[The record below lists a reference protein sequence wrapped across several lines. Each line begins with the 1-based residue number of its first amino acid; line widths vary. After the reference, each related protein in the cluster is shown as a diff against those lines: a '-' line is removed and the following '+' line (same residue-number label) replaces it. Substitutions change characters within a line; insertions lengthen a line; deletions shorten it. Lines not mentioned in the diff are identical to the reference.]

1 VIHVNNVCVIS
12 GTVELSDMQE
22 ICLSMVY
29 HISVKMLH
37 IGVKLLCIN
46 IIPRN
51 KQVMTFS
58 RIKDIPRNK
67 QVMTI
72 FK

>member
-1 VIHVNNVCVIS
+1 
-12 GTVELSDMQE
+12 
-22 ICLSMVY
+22 
-29 HISVKMLH
+29 MLH
-37 IGVKLLCIN
+37 IGVKLLRIN